1 MMGSG
6 RGRGRTGWQPGW
18 RVRSPGKRRPGPER
32 LEGWVELGLPWRG
45 ATAGRGDWARL
56 RLRSLETV
64 QVRTVRLQVRTG
76 ARVQW
81 GQKPGI
87 PGRGLS
93 PTAHLR
99 RVEGLSPTAR
109 LRRVEGLTPTAR
121 LRRVEDTTARR
132 PEIHM
137 TNHRDGGTKAAPLA
151 QRQTWLQGQRELPV
165 LGDKQANWEPARERG
180 LRGHDIH
187 AAGSRI
193 QTRRSRGAR
202 CCSPRAPA
210 GQSPQNAWLL
220 QAPHPFQPK
229 RRNHGKKG

>member
-56 RLRSLETV
+56 RLRSPETV

-87 PGRGLS
+87 PGRGL
-93 PTAHLR
+93 T
-99 RVEGLSPTAR
+99 PTAR
-109 LRRVEGLTPTAR
+109 LRCVEGLTPTAR
-121 LRRVEDTTARR
+121 LRWVEDATARR

-193 QTRRSRGAR
+193 QTRGSRGAR

>member
-87 PGRGLS
+87 PGRGL
-93 PTAHLR
+93 T
-99 RVEGLSPTAR
+99 PTAR
-109 LRRVEGLTPTAR
+109 LRCVEGLTPTAR
-121 LRRVEDTTARR
+121 LRWVEDATARR

-193 QTRRSRGAR
+193 QTRGSRGAR

>member
-81 GQKPGI
+81 GQKPGV
-87 PGRGLS
+87 PGRGL
-93 PTAHLR
+93 T
-99 RVEGLSPTAR
+99 PTAR

-121 LRRVEDTTARR
+121 LRWVEDATARR